1 MHTDTPPSAMETNIA
16 DMRGVAHS
24 CKDSADQL
32 RDRLLDLDDRIAEI
46 LGSQWTGQAARE
58 YGECFTEWH
67 DGARRVEAALWRLGE
82 LVDEAAAEYEGT
94 DTNNANQLTIAT
106 VNLPGIEDMK

>member
-1 MHTDTPPSAMETNIA
+1 MHADTPPSALEANIA
-16 DMRGVAHS
+16 VTRGVAHS

-32 RDRLLDLDDRIAEI
+32 RNRLMALDDRIAEI
-46 LGSQWTGQAARE
+46 LGSKWTGQAARE

-67 DGARRVEAALWRLGE
+67 DGARRVEAALWRLGK

-94 DTNNANQLTIAT
+94 DTNNASQLTIAT
-106 VNLPGIEDMK
+106 VNLPGIEEMR